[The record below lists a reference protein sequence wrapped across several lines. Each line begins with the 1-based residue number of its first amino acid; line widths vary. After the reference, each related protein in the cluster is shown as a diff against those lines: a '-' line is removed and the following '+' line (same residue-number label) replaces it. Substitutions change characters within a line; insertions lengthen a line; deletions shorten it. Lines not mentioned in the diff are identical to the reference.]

1 MAVNKAIKERANL
14 LFDTSLLFE
23 GATFISEDHLNATA
37 SWVERRAP
45 EFKGR

>member
-14 LFDTSLLFE
+14 LFDTSLLLE
-23 GATFISEDHLNATA
+23 GATFISEDHANATA
-37 SWVERRAP
+37 AWVERRAP